1 MNATPQII
9 GPCRRCK
16 QPQRPLFPAKADWG
30 DVPDL
35 LCSPCWSRY
44 ADARENKTYV
54 DFNDAFD
61 NASDEELSA
70 GLGLTP

>member
-1 MNATPQII
+1 MNAEPAVDRCGRCRQTR
-9 GPCRRCK
+9 PC
-16 QPQRPLFPAKADWG
+16 FDAKADWG
-30 DVPDL
+30 RVPAR
-35 LCSPCWSRY
+35 LCSPCWSSY
-44 ADARENKTYV
+44 ADARAARTYL

>member
-1 MNATPQII
+1 MTATPKTI
-9 GPCRRCK
+9 GPCSRCK
-16 QPQRPLFPAKADWG
+16 QPQRPLFPAEKAWG
-30 DVPDL
+30 DVPSP

-44 ADARENKTYV
+44 ADARANKTYV